1 GCAGQAQ
8 SRSDHT
14 GRSREGDASPM
25 SSLLFKYQ
33 AFDQAGR
40 VENGQLNA
48 ESEREAVRILKGRN
62 LTPVKIHQTRPG
74 TELLRRKKISNADL
88 LDFTIGL
95 CTLVEARVPLD
106 KALRLLD
113 GITESAAMREL
124 VLQLLKD
131 VKEGR
136 SLAEA
141 MESHPQVF
149 SKMYVNIVRAGEEG
163 GILHE
168 LLPDLAE
175 FLDTS
180 ARTRQAVISAM
191 IYPTVLLITG
201 VISVFLLLV
210 FVVPQFALMF
220 EDAGTEIPASAA
232 FLLGLSDF
240 LQSYGYLFVVALVLA
255 VVAWRRLDQE
265 LATKLKKDRFLLS
278 LPILGSLI
286 LFRECAVFARTLGAL
301 LGAGIPLIR
310 ALRVSREVV
319 GNAVLGVSLD
329 RVEEDVRG
337 GAGLGLSLEKTGQ
350 FPTLLHQLVA
360 VGEESGR
367 TADILL
373 KSAVTF
379 DTQVRNQMSSLVAAL
394 QPALIIFLAIAV
406 GGITITMLS
415 AVFSMN
421 AVEF

>member
-1 GCAGQAQ
+1 
-8 SRSDHT
+8 
-14 GRSREGDASPM
+14 
-25 SSLLFKYQ
+25 
-33 AFDQAGR
+33 
-40 VENGQLNA
+40 
-48 ESEREAVRILKGRN
+48 
-62 LTPVKIHQTRPG
+62 
-74 TELLRRKKISNADL
+74 
-88 LDFTIGL
+88 
-95 CTLVEARVPLD
+95 
-106 KALRLLD
+106 
-113 GITESAAMREL
+113 MREL
-124 VLQLLKD
+124 VLQLLRD

-149 SKMYVNIVRAGEEG
+149 NKMYVNIVRAGEEG
-163 GILHE
+163 GILHD

-175 FLDTS
+175 FLETS
-180 ARTRQAVISAM
+180 AQTRQAVISAM

-210 FVVPQFALMF
+210 FVVPQFATMF
-220 EDAGTEIPASAA
+220 EDAGTDIPPSAA
-232 FLLGLSDF
+232 FLLALSAF
-240 LQSYGYLFVVALVLA
+240 LQSYGYLFIVAVVVA
-255 VVAWRRLDQE
+255 VVAWRRLDYDPVN
-265 LATKLKKDRFLLS
+265 KLRKDRFLLS

-286 LFRECAVFARTLGAL
+286 LYRECAVFSRTLGAL

-310 ALRVSREVV
+310 ALRVAREVV
-319 GNAVLGVSLD
+319 ANAVLGTSLD
-329 RVEEDVRG
+329 QVEEDVRG

-367 TADILL
+367 TAYILL

-379 DTQVRNQMSSLVAAL
+379 DNQVRNQMSSLVAAL

>member
-1 GCAGQAQ
+1 
-8 SRSDHT
+8 
-14 GRSREGDASPM
+14 M
-25 SSLLFKYQ
+25 SALSFKYQ
-33 AFDQAGR
+33 AFDAKGNIQ
-40 VENGQLNA
+40 NGQLSA
-48 ESEREAVRILKGRN
+48 ESEREAVRILQSKK
-62 LTPVKIHQTRPG
+62 LTPVKIQETRQAVRRG
-74 TELLRRKKISNADL
+74 GRKKISHNDV
-88 LDFTIGL
+88 LDFTNGL
-95 CTLVEARVPLD
+95 TTLVEARVPID

-113 GITESAAMREL
+113 GITESAAMKDL
-124 VLQLLKD
+124 VLNLLRD
-131 VKEGR
+131 VKEGK

-141 MESHPQVF
+141 MESHPRVF

-180 ARTRQAVISAM
+180 ARTRQQVISAM
-191 IYPTVLLITG
+191 IYPSVLLVTG

-210 FVVPQFALMF
+210 FVVPQFAAMF
-220 EDAGTEIPASAA
+220 EDAGTEIPPSAA
-232 FLLGLSDF
+232 FLLALSSF
-240 LQSYGYLFVVALVLA
+240 LQSYGYLFIVAVIVLLVL
-255 VVAWRRLDQE
+255 WRRLDQDPKTR
-265 LATKLKKDRFLLS
+265 LQKDSFLLS
-278 LPILGSLI
+278 MPLIGNLI
-286 LFRECAVFARTLGAL
+286 LYRECAVFSRTLGAL

-310 ALRVSREVV
+310 ALRVSREVI
-319 GNAVLGVSLD
+319 GNSLLTQHLEQ
-329 RVEEDVRG
+329 VEEDVRG
-337 GAGLGLSLEKTGQ
+337 GAGLGISLEKTNQ

-367 TADILL
+367 TSNILL

-379 DTQVRNQMSSLVAAL
+379 DTYVRNQMSALVAAL

>member
-1 GCAGQAQ
+1 
-8 SRSDHT
+8 
-14 GRSREGDASPM
+14 M
-25 SSLLFKYQ
+25 SALFFKYQ
-33 AFDQAGR
+33 AFDAEGNVQ
-40 VENGQLNA
+40 NGQLSA
-48 ESEREAVRILKGRN
+48 ESEREAVRLLQNKK
-62 LTPVKIHQTRPG
+62 LTPVKIQETRRG
-74 TELLRRKKISNADL
+74 TQNAGRKKISHNDI
-88 LDFTIGL
+88 LDFTNGL
-95 CTLVEARVPLD
+95 TTLVEARVPID

-113 GITESAAMREL
+113 GITESAAMKDL
-124 VLQLLKD
+124 VLNLLRD
-131 VKEGR
+131 VKEGK

-141 MESHPQVF
+141 MESHPRVF

-180 ARTRQAVISAM
+180 AKTRQQVISAM

-201 VISVFLLLV
+201 VVSVFLLLV
-210 FVVPQFALMF
+210 FVVPQFAAMF
-220 EDAGTEIPASAA
+220 EDAGTEIPPSAA
-232 FLLGLSDF
+232 FLLALSGF
-240 LQSYGYLFVVALVLA
+240 LQGYGYLFIVA
-255 VVAWRRLDQE
+255 VVVLVFLWRRLDDDPKTRFQ
-265 LATKLKKDRFLLS
+265 KDNFLLS
-278 LPILGSLI
+278 LPLLGTLI
-286 LFRECAVFARTLGAL
+286 LYRECAVFSRTLGAL

-319 GNAVLGVSLD
+319 GNSVLTHHLEQ
-329 RVEEDVRG
+329 VEEDVRG
-337 GAGLGLSLEKTGQ
+337 GAGLGISLEKTNQ

-367 TADILL
+367 TSNILL

-379 DTQVRNQMSSLVAAL
+379 DTYVRNQMAALVSAL